1 MSLVSIVL
9 ILVSVVLSALAQL
22 LMKAGMSTPAV
33 QAALGEGG
41 SVLSSI
47 QAVALS
53 PLVLL
58 GLVTFGLSAATWLL
72 VLAKVPVSQAY
83 PFVALGIVL
92 TAAGGY
98 ALMGETLSL
107 WRLVGIAAIAA
118 GVVLVATN

>member
-41 SVLSSI
+41 SVIGSI

>member
-1 MSLVSIVL
+1 MSLVSVVL

-41 SVLSSI
+41 NVIGSI